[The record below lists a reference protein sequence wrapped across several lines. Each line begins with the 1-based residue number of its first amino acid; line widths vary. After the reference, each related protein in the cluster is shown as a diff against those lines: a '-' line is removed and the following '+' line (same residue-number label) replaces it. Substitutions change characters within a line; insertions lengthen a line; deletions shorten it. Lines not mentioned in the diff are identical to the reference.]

1 VERGSDTRR
10 DRKEKKISIGGGKLR
25 RKIIGCLIVP
35 KM

>member
-1 VERGSDTRR
+1 VIREEIER
-10 DRKEKKISIGGGKLR
+10 EKKISIGGGKLR